1 MRHSIINKS
10 PTLITFILFVILTQ
24 YIFINLYEVIANF
37 IVSTLNDVKKITK
50 FQKKKNTHHFYL
62 QHKRYRNRFKKV
74 TSQEKW
80 NKKEMREISCLNSQ
94 NKSQI
99 III

>member
-50 FQKKKNTHHFYL
+50 FQKKKRTLIISIYNIRDIEIVLKKLHH
-62 QHKRYRNRFKKV
+62 KKNG
-74 TSQEKW
+74 T
-80 NKKEMREISCLNSQ
+80 KK
-94 NKSQI
+94 K
-99 III
+99 

>member
-50 FQKKKNTHHFYL
+50 FQKKKEHSSFLFT
-62 QHKRYRNRFKKV
+62 
-74 TSQEKW
+74 T
-80 NKKEMREISCLNSQ
+80 
-94 NKSQI
+94 
-99 III
+99 